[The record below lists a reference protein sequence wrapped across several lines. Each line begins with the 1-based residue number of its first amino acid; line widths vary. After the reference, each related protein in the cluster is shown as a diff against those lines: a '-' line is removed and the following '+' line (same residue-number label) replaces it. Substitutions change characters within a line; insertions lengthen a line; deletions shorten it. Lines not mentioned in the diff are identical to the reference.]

1 MTTTKDLP
9 KRIPPAALAD
19 PACTC
24 RPTATSEND
33 LDLPL
38 SGLRAVGWARV
49 DYTHG
54 PDDQLLE
61 AAPAERWRL

>member
-1 MTTTKDLP
+1 MTTTRDLP

-24 RPTATSEND
+24 RPTATSE
-33 LDLPL
+33 DLPL

-54 PDDQLLE
+54 PDDQLLA